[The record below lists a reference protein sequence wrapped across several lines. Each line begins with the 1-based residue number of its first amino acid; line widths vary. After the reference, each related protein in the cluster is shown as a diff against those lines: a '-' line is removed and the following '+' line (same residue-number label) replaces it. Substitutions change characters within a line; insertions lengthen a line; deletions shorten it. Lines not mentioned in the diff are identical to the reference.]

1 MEVKGTAIKS
11 ISEFV
16 LAKHKAEYADFI
28 KALPATSREILRE
41 VIITSRWYPIRESLI
56 EPIITIGKL
65 FYSSPSEAAWAMGRF
80 SAGVALKG
88 IYALYV
94 KIGTPSHIIE
104 RASKV
109 FAAYFNPSELK
120 VVYSSKGELIVHITK
135 FSEIHEVVEHNIGG
149 WMQHAL
155 EISGCREVEVKITKS
170 LCKGYPHTEFQL
182 RWKA

>member
-11 ISEFV
+11 IPDFV
-16 LAKHKAEYADFI
+16 LAQHKNEYTNFI
-28 KALPATSREILRE
+28 KSLPNASREILRE

-56 EPIITIGKL
+56 EPIITIGRL
-65 FYSSPSEAAWAMGRF
+65 FYNSPNEAAWAMGRY

-94 KIGTPSHIIE
+94 KIGTPAHLIE

-120 VVYSSKGELIVHITK
+120 VVDSSKGELIVHITK
-135 FSEIHEVVEHNIGG
+135 FSGIHEVVEHNIAG

-155 EISGCREVEVKITKS
+155 EISGCKDVTINITKS
-170 LCKGYPHTEFQL
+170 LCKGYPYTEFQVC
-182 RWKA
+182 WKA